1 MIRASFCAPAKAQA
15 PSARTASSTS
25 PSRYGRGPLDRAA
38 EGAAARGSVTSPRR
52 TSAAFA
58 TGSAGAGEGEGE
70 CDATRG
76 CERTTAGGVAPAGC
90 ADVAAVVTAGKL
102 APRGSGTR
110 GRGRTTR
117 GSWPGA
123 AGARTVTA
131 GRTLSP
137 LAPAGGGGSA
147 TAASEGGCGSGA
159 VAAGLGSAT
168 ATDGASAA
176 GVGGRLGADGR
187 LGAGAATG
195 AGTGAGAGAGA
206 ATGAAGTPPRAGRNE
221 SGST

>member
-58 TGSAGAGEGEGE
+58 TGSAGAGAGEG
-70 CDATRG
+70 DATRG

-159 VAAGLGSAT
+159 AAAALGSAT
-168 ATDGASAA
+168 DADGASAA
-176 GVGGRLGADGR
+176 GVGGTLGAG
-187 LGAGAATG
+187 GAATG

>member
-159 VAAGLGSAT
+159 AAAALGSAT
-168 ATDGASAA
+168 GADGASAA
-176 GVGGRLGADGR
+176 GVGGT

>member
-52 TSAAFA
+52 TSAALA
-58 TGSAGAGEGEGE
+58 TGSAGERESEGE
-70 CDATRG
+70 ATRG
-76 CERTTAGGVAPAGC
+76 CERTTARGVAPVGC
-90 ADVAAVVTAGKL
+90 ADVAGVVTAGKL
-102 APRGSGTR
+102 APRGSGTG

-117 GSWPGA
+117 GSWPGV

-159 VAAGLGSAT
+159 AAAALGSAT
-168 ATDGASAA
+168 GTDGASAA
-176 GVGGRLGADGR
+176 GVGGT

>member
-25 PSRYGRGPLDRAA
+25 PSRYGRGPLDRAVD
-38 EGAAARGSVTSPRR
+38 GAAARGWVTAPRR

-58 TGSAGAGEGEGE
+58 TGSAAEFGSA
-70 CDATRG
+70 RG
-76 CERTTAGGVAPAGC
+76 CERTTPRVVARVGC

-102 APRGSGTR
+102 APCGSATG

-159 VAAGLGSAT
+159 AAAALGSAT
-168 ATDGASAA
+168 GADGASAA
-176 GVGGRLGADGR
+176 GVGGTLGAG
-187 LGAGAATG
+187 GAATG